1 MRSDRRLSCPG
12 EMPLHIKMTNPWIFR
27 PLSIYRRTDM
37 GDDAVLAFFSV
48 VASAQI
54 FPPLALIRRLFLTA
68 KLRFSDDISK
78 ASMLKKIA

>member
-37 GDDAVLAFFSV
+37 GDDAV
-48 VASAQI
+48 ASAQI
-54 FPPLALIRRLFLTA
+54 FPPLTLIRRLFLTA

>member
-1 MRSDRRLSCPG
+1 MCSDRRLSCPG
-12 EMPLHIKMTNPWIFR
+12 EMPLHIKMTNPWNFR
-27 PLSIYRRTDM
+27 PLSSYRRADM

-54 FPPLALIRRLFLTA
+54 FPPLTLIRRLFLTA

-78 ASMLKKIA
+78 TLMLKILA